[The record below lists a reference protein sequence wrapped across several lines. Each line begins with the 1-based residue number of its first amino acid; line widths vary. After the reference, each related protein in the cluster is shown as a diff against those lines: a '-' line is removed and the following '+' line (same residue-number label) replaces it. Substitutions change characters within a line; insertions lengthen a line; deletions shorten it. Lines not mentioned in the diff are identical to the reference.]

1 MMYNCIMN
9 SLTNS
14 AKLQIQLKGK
24 RFSFVIGVVG
34 IGPMLQKVVIMVT
47 LVDTRPTISAGR
59 TKLSNLDQAM
69 RDLNSDIEKLN
80 ERVAELLEKVS
91 ACGEETQYLLVNL
104 FKGYKQC
111 KDSEFIKKKEN
122 FYEEGGDVSYQQLMD
137 WAVNKFKARKRKWY
151 MMSKILVRR
160 NNHCIASSNQSD

>member
-1 MMYNCIMN
+1 MYNCIMN

-14 AKLQIQLKGK
+14 AKLQVQLKGK
-24 RFSFVIGVVG
+24 RFPFVIGGVG

-47 LVDTRPTISAGR
+47 LVDTRPR

-91 ACGEETQYLLVNL
+91 ACGEETEYLLVNL
-104 FKGYKQC
+104 FKGYKKC
-111 KDSEFIKKKEN
+111 KDSEFIEKKEN

-137 WAVNKFKARKRKWY
+137 WALNKFKARKRKWY
-151 MMSKILVRR
+151 MMSKILIRR